1 MNLRIASLYTNFR
14 TGRAFF
20 IGLVSFVAFWILWN
34 ELPFLPP
41 FDKGLNILNVILSAE
56 ASIATSFLL
65 MAGES
70 QDAVQRK
77 QLLMMQHL
85 LEAVKD
91 HIVREQIQIDNI
103 EDIVEKIEKEIE

>member
-1 MNLRIASLYTNFR
+1 MNIRIASLYSNFR

-20 IGLVSFVAFWILWN
+20 IGLSIFVAFWIIWN
-34 ELPFLPP
+34 ELSFLPP
-41 FDKGLNILNVILSAE
+41 FDKGLSLLNVILSVE
-56 ASIATSFLL
+56 ASIATSMLL

-70 QDAVQRK
+70 QAEVQRK

-91 HIVREQIQIDNI
+91 HIVKEKLQIDNI
-103 EDIVEKIEKEIE
+103 EDIVE